1 MEENKIK
8 DTVQAL
14 FKYVNNDDE
23 EMYDLTTKEGF
34 DKFSKLIDTCM
45 KDNSLESILLKSL
58 FGVTSKDLNDIKELA
73 KGLFESANKEEVKVP
88 ARPSESLND
97 TNVKMQIHKLVDEY
111 TKEYIFPF
119 YDKNI
124 SNDIYAG
131 LFEFACWIFNHHEN
145 NK

>member
-8 DTVQAL
+8 DTVKAL
-14 FKYVNNDDE
+14 FNYVNDDTSE
-23 EMYDLTTKEGF
+23 TLDLTTKEGLY
-34 DKFSKLIDTCM
+34 KFNELIDKCL
-45 KDNSLESILLKSL
+45 KDNSLESILMKTL
-58 FGVTSKDLNDIKELA
+58 FGVTSKDLNDVKELA
-73 KGLFESANKEEVKVP
+73 KGLFESANKKEVKVP
-88 ARPSESLND
+88 ARPSESIDD

-119 YDKNI
+119 YDKNV